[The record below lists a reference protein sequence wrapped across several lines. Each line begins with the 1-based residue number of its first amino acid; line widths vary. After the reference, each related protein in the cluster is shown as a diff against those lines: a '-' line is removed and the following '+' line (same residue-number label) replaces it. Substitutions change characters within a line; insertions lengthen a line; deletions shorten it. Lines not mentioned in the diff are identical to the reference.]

1 MRNEE
6 TNKVTSF
13 AITENSIWGNET
25 LYWYHKKIISTLCAL
40 IKSVINIG
48 GDAWF
53 SGEIETVQ
61 MNFAR
66 EIFCLQVWISVFD
79 IIIEIYAI
87 WIGNKISRFDL

>member
-87 WIGNKISRFDL
+87 WIGNEITYFD